1 MSYSKFSTNIAKY
14 ISNEINLDDEKKQ
27 IIAYAI
33 DSLLLSIL
41 GFLLIVFFGALFG
54 AALPAAITSLS
65 GGFLRRLSGGAHAE
79 TPMKCMLYSSLGY
92 GIVSVAGY
100 YVSKTI
106 AINNIYLLAV
116 LGFCLLIVAR
126 YAPVDCPAKPIH
138 SPVLRKRLKVGS
150 ICFILGIMFLVIFL
164 DLGSIEIFLT
174 LGVLVQS
181 LTLFPFLNKN

>member
-41 GFLLIVFFGALFG
+41 GFLLRVFFGALFG

-126 YAPVDCPAKPIH
+126 YALLTVRQNH
-138 SPVLRKRLKVGS
+138 SFTCSKKAVKGWINLLYTGNYVFSYIFGFGFNRNIFNFGS
-150 ICFILGIMFLVIFL
+150 ISTVIDPISF
-164 DLGSIEIFLT
+164 S
-174 LGVLVQS
+174 
-181 LTLFPFLNKN
+181 K

>member
-138 SPVLRKRLKVGS
+138 SPLRDFKGAMISAPQIGCCLKISHSREFNLLGLFNISLEIS
-150 ICFILGIMFLVIFL
+150 I
-164 DLGSIEIFLT
+164 
-174 LGVLVQS
+174 
-181 LTLFPFLNKN
+181 FPIS